1 MRPSGP
7 HGSGGQNGR
16 KPLQNPT
23 LVERP
28 PDVGLAVHESE
39 VAAHGIHRQ
48 PRLGRVVAVV
58 PVDQIVDLGEVPP
71 PRDPPPATAER
82 ALVGAFRGQS
92 TPESLECP
100 TVKVRQI
107 FDRPEARHVRQR
119 PAHRRDVALD
129 GTAHRLWTWPQ
140 RPAAEWAPFQRALE
154 RDALTPL
161 APVLPANTPL
171 AENLRALFRLH
182 SGAIVPI
189 TECYPCRARSR

>member
-48 PRLGRVVAVV
+48 P
-58 PVDQIVDLGEVPP
+58 
-71 PRDPPPATAER
+71 
-82 ALVGAFRGQS
+82 
-92 TPESLECP
+92 
-100 TVKVRQI
+100 
-107 FDRPEARHVRQR
+107 